1 MPAVSV
7 FVRWTLTKIAIS
19 KVITAASSKGTVKL
33 EKMNVVHG
41 ASIAVDVFI

>member
-7 FVRWTLTKIAIS
+7 FVRWTLTKIAVS
-19 KVITAASSKGTVKL
+19 KIITATSSDGTVQL